1 MRALFATI
9 AAITATACV
18 PRSPV
23 DADTTPALPM
33 AFSDPA
39 ADGPYDVGISTF
51 LLPEVAGYTDV
62 PVEVW
67 YPTSS
72 PSAELTSYDFVGIP
86 FPARGYRD
94 VPPDLSAPNLVV
106 AFSHGFGGA
115 RQQNYTMAER
125 LASHG
130 FVVVAP
136 DHPGTTTLDFLGTYG
151 DLGPSLLR
159 RPFTVRAAVDATLDG
174 AVEGLVLQRET
185 YGMIGH
191 SLGAWTALAAGG
203 GALSSDAYR
212 AACDGDEH
220 PGSCDIIGD
229 ISYTDEEVE
238 QYGQPDPRVTTT
250 ILQSPG
256 GYYSF
261 EPSSLARIQRPLVV
275 GGTLDDTLPYD
286 AETVPT
292 FDLLASPATL
302 MTLEGAGHYGYTNM
316 CDISIATLFAKDCA
330 GVDGGFADPFVV
342 RELAAAYVV
351 AWMGSTLGEQEQYGE
366 WLGARDG
373 VGWLEK

>member
-1 MRALFATI
+1 MRALFVAL
-9 AAITATACV
+9 AVTACA
-18 PRSPV
+18 PRPPD
-23 DADTTPALPM
+23 DADTTPALPI

-51 LLPEVAGYTDV
+51 LLPEVAGYTNV

-72 PSAELTSYDFVGIP
+72 PSAERTTYDFVGLP
-86 FPARGYRD
+86 LPANGYRD
-94 VPPDLSAPNLVV
+94 APPDLTAPNLVV

-136 DHPGTTTLDFLGTYG
+136 DHPGTTTLDFLATYG

-159 RPFTVRAAVDATLDG
+159 RPYTVRAAVDAVLDG
-174 AVEGLVLQRET
+174 AVKGLDLHRET

-191 SLGAWTALAAGG
+191 SLGAWTALAVSG
-203 GALSSDAYR
+203 GALSSDAFH
-212 AACDGDEH
+212 AACDGDDH
-220 PGSCDIIGD
+220 PASCEIIGD
-229 ISYTDEEVE
+229 ITYTDEEVE
-238 QYGQPDPRVTTT
+238 EYGQPDPRVTTT

-261 EPSSLARIQRPLVV
+261 ESSSLARIVRPLVM
-275 GGTLDDTLPYD
+275 GGTLDDTLPYE

-316 CDISIATLFAKDCA
+316 CDLSIATMFAKDCE
-330 GVDGGFADPFVV
+330 GVEGGFADPFVV
-342 RELAAAYVV
+342 RELAAEYVV
-351 AWMGSTLGEQEQYGE
+351 AWMGSTLGEQPQYGD

-373 VGWLEK
+373 VEWLQK